1 MPLTGLTGV
10 DPSWIF
16 AQVNMLVSSLL
27 SCVAAISSL
36 VRFGTRKVR
45 FVDLVL
51 SGLDQ
56 SDRRATP
63 A

>member
-1 MPLTGLTGV
+1 
-10 DPSWIF
+10 
-16 AQVNMLVSSLL
+16 VNILVSSLL

-45 FVDLVL
+45 FVAAISSLVRFRTRKVRFVVWGL
-51 SGLDQ
+51 PGLDR
-56 SDRRATP
+56 SGRRATP